1 MGLWDT
7 IKNGFSN
14 AWNTTKNWLGK
25 QVNDFRTDPIG
36 KMKSIGNG
44 LANIVGKA
52 SGIISGFKK
61 ASDFVRNIPV
71 IGDIAS
77 NTPGLSNVMN
87 GIDTA
92 DKYASKV
99 NGYVQGGNNLVQR
112 LPSQR

>member
-1 MGLWDT
+1 
-7 IKNGFSN
+7 
-14 AWNTTKNWLGK
+14 
-25 QVNDFRTDPIG
+25 
-36 KMKSIGNG
+36 MKSIGNG

-92 DKYASKV
+92 DKYVNKV